1 MVVFDGQEK
10 RPDELLKRADI
21 AMYQAKGA
29 GRNGVALFDPSTMDR
44 ETERYQLMSDL
55 RAGLAEG
62 QLDLH
67 FQPLVS
73 HEGAVAGAEALIRWN
88 HPRLGMVF
96 PDRFVPLAEQ
106 FGLNDELGR
115 FVLQRGLETLAA
127 WQRNPHTAH
136 LGLAINVSVQSFATD
151 EFVPELTRMIE
162 HHHVDATKLTL
173 ELTEHVMAKDQVQ
186 IARRMADL
194 KQIGIRLSLDDF
206 GTGYSSLTYLKKLPF
221 DEVKI
226 DGAFVADIENG
237 DSDRVLVKTI
247 LAMARTLG
255 LTAVAEHVENVRQEA
270 FLRAHGC
277 DFFQGYLYSKAVPIE
292 QFLALVEQADGD
304 AVQAKGLVRVRA
316 DLHR

>member
-1 MVVFDGQEK
+1 
-10 RPDELLKRADI
+10 
-21 AMYQAKGA
+21 
-29 GRNGVALFDPSTMDR
+29 
-44 ETERYQLMSDL
+44 
-55 RAGLAEG
+55 
-62 QLDLH
+62 
-67 FQPLVS
+67 
-73 HEGAVAGAEALIRWN
+73 
-88 HPRLGMVF
+88 
-96 PDRFVPLAEQ
+96 
-106 FGLNDELGR
+106 
-115 FVLQRGLETLAA
+115 
-127 WQRNPHTAH
+127 
-136 LGLAINVSVQSFATD
+136 
-151 EFVPELTRMIE
+151 MIE
-162 HHHVDATKLTL
+162 HNHVDASKLTL
-173 ELTEHVMAKDQVQ
+173 ELTEHVMAKDQVR

-292 QFLALVEQADGD
+292 QFLALVDQA
-304 AVQAKGLVRVRA
+304 AASTPFRQKA
-316 DLHR
+316 